1 MRPSWVSWLKS
12 QVRTS
17 HKVQRLRERL
27 SQVAEFRLR
36 PLILR
41 ATVRHL
47 HGPRKISYAIDE
59 LIVLCVV
66 RNGELHVKSFIEHH
80 QALGVKHIVL
90 LDNGSTDQTVELA
103 RTFERITILQTMRP
117 YRKYETVM
125 KRYLV
130 RRFSEGRWNLMA
142 DIDELFDY
150 PFSEVLDVGALLTYL
165 NANAYTAVLAQ
176 MLDFFSDIPLN
187 ELKSAPDDSL
197 KECYPYYDTSNVER
211 RPYGHGA
218 PANPDIKAHVGGIRK
233 SIFGTENGL
242 TKAPLIFLSP
252 PLLPFVRWHH
262 TANAA
267 IADLTC
273 VLRHYPFVSN
283 FPDKVQEAVRTDRY
297 RVSAAEEYQTYWARL
312 KENRNLS
319 LKQATARRFEGVE
332 KLLDDGFLVV
342 SAQYRRCVEARR
354 PKRVWMD
361 GRGGS

>member
-27 SQVAEFRLR
+27 SQVVEFRLR

-47 HGPRKISYAIDE
+47 HGPRKISYAMDE
-59 LIVLCVV
+59 LIVLCMV

-142 DIDELFDY
+142 
-150 PFSEVLDVGALLTYL
+150 
-165 NANAYTAVLAQ
+165 
-176 MLDFFSDIPLN
+176 
-187 ELKSAPDDSL
+187 
-197 KECYPYYDTSNVER
+197 
-211 RPYGHGA
+211 
-218 PANPDIKAHVGGIRK
+218 
-233 SIFGTENGL
+233 
-242 TKAPLIFLSP
+242 
-252 PLLPFVRWHH
+252 
-262 TANAA
+262 
-267 IADLTC
+267 
-273 VLRHYPFVSN
+273 
-283 FPDKVQEAVRTDRY
+283 
-297 RVSAAEEYQTYWARL
+297 
-312 KENRNLS
+312 
-319 LKQATARRFEGVE
+319 
-332 KLLDDGFLVV
+332 
-342 SAQYRRCVEARR
+342 
-354 PKRVWMD
+354 
-361 GRGGS
+361 